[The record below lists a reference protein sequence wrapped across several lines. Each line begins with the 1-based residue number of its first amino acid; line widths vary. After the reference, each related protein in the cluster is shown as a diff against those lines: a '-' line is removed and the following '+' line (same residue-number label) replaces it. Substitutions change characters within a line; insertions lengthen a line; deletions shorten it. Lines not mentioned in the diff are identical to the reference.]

1 MEKKI
6 FILKEI
12 KEEYIKINGEID
24 DDFLKD
30 YDEKYKDY
38 SNDFQNFKKHFFTNI
53 YQPNNKENDT
63 IRNIVN
69 SFLG

>member
-1 MEKKI
+1 MQSIWRKKI

-38 SNDFQNFKKHFFTNI
+38 SNDFQNFKKTFFSLIFINQIT
-53 YQPNNKENDT
+53 KKMT
-63 IRNIVN
+63 
-69 SFLG
+69 L